1 MLDHNFKV
9 RFFLTAVLLLTGFGA
24 QAAAGNWYAGLGY
37 GLTSYDTGISSTTG
51 TASLD
56 EDDSGF
62 KLFGGYNFNKNVAIE
77 LTYADLGKATLSGNP
92 GDTFVLDGILFTF
105 INAGSL
111 EIEGSL
117 LSLSGV
123 FTHHFNDAFNLYGRL
138 GLASWEADL
147 TANVSGG
154 PAQSASEDGTDLFFG
169 IGAGWNFAPTWA
181 LKAEY
186 ELYTFDDAE
195 VDVDMLSLNIVKTF

>member
-1 MLDHNFKV
+1 MRQRNFKIG
-9 RFFLTAVLLLTGFGA
+9 FFLTAMLFIASFGV
-24 QAAAGNWYAGLGY
+24 QAASGDWYVGLGY
-37 GLTSYDTGISSTTG
+37 GLTSYDTGISNTTG
-51 TASLD
+51 TANLD

-77 LTYADLGKATLSGNP
+77 LAYTDLGEASLSGNP
-92 GDTFVLDGILFTF
+92 GDTFVLDGILWTF
-105 INAGSL
+105 ISSGSL
-111 EIEGSL
+111 KIESSL
-117 LSLSGV
+117 LSLAGV
-123 FTHHFNDAFNLYGRL
+123 FTHHFNNAFSLYGRL

-169 IGAGWNFAPTWA
+169 VGAGWNFAPTWA

-186 ELYTFDDAE
+186 ELYSFDDAE
-195 VDVDMLSLNIVKTF
+195 VDVNMLSLNIVKSF